1 MLSLS
6 RKVGQTIHIGDEIEI
21 TISNIQKNHVRVSIK
36 APDNWPIYRD
46 ELYKRIMVEQSTSV

>member
-6 RKVGQTIHIGDEIEI
+6 RKVGQTIHIGDDIEI
-21 TISNIQKNHVRVSIK
+21 TISNIHKNHVKVCIK